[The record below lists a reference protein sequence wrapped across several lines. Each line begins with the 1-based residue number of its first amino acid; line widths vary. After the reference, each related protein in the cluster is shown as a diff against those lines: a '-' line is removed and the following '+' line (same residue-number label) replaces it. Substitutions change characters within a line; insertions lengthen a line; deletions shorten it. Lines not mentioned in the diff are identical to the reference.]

1 MELSAWD
8 SEGQREGKPLC
19 DAPCPVYGIVSLRA
33 SELEA
38 GPEHDECGGG
48 GWGDGAGKWW
58 VKVEDAAPRSDPLIA
73 MSLLYAPN
81 VGVVTNMSC
90 PALTYLGETDGS
102 LVTTGALAPVD
113 AAAFWALAE
122 GQKMVL
128 WLESGE
134 WSEFRFTSLQEM
146 EGNPFAFNNGSVNA
160 RFSSGRNISGD
171 WEYTKNQAA
180 GQGTP
185 EVSFFGGNQASSCV
199 AISPFCSPTTWK
211 AGCPQAARTARG
223 SSQGG
228 DGSFQIQGLF

>member
-90 PALTYLGETDGS
+90 PALTYLGETDDS
-102 LVTTGALAPVD
+102 LVTTGALAPVN

-134 WSEFRFTSLQEM
+134 WAELRLTQFSTSIYLVYPRKLTMRLPSDSYEGTWSEVLVRL
-146 EGNPFAFNNGSVNA
+146 GSVA
-160 RFSSGRNISGD
+160 SGAQPKVSIYTDSSGDPGSSLYVLSNPSPVASDNDFGRN
-171 WEYTKNQAA
+171 
-180 GQGTP
+180 
-185 EVSFFGGNQASSCV
+185 
-199 AISPFCSPTTWK
+199 
-211 AGCPQAARTARG
+211 RTANR
-223 SSQGG
+223 SSPH
-228 DGSFQIQGLF
+228 